1 MVSEYLEIN
10 RENRPAFYLSL
21 KELKMNVMKL
31 FNGKLAV
38 ALLFVV
44 SLFASCAS
52 GDNVSEFVTAELNQK
67 KVPLFIDRDNAA
79 VLEILLDVKE
89 SGSLSE
95 LSAVELV
102 FDNGDVRN
110 IISNIKVNHEV
121 VKENED
127 HESSALFPEV
137 TSVSRRT
144 RIRGNQ
150 ALDPGKHRLTVDFS
164 VNDDVLLE
172 KSFQV
177 EEVRLTFGR
186 NGRLAVN
193 SEGNFRYRPA
203 LVIRAAGQ
211 DDCDT
216 YRIPG
221 IVTTSKGTLIAV
233 YDNRYNNSKD
243 LQEDIDVGMSRSTD
257 GGQTWEPM
265 RVIMDMGEWGGR
277 PRRLNGIGDPAVLYD
292 HTTGTIWVA
301 ALWISG
307 SHYEKMLWWDSRPGM
322 SPEETGQFVLVKST
336 DDGLTWSDPIN
347 ITEQIKDPEWQLLL
361 AGPGMGITL
370 DNGTLIFAAQ
380 FKEDIGVQALDGGQY
395 TCHSTIVYSKD
406 GGETWQ
412 IGTGAKPNTT
422 EAQVVQLA
430 DGGLMLNMRDDLNRR
445 VKDET
450 NGRAVSVT
458 YDMGQTWVKHPTS
471 NSALPEPNCMASL
484 IAHNMRVDGQ
494 MQQVLFFSNPNDKH
508 RRVNMTIKAS
518 FDAGHTWPESTQI
531 LLNETPGFGYSCM
544 TMVDDNN
551 VGILYEGVK
560 DLFFQ
565 KVPVSEFLK

>member
-1 MVSEYLEIN
+1 
-10 RENRPAFYLSL
+10 
-21 KELKMNVMKL
+21 MNAMKL
-31 FNGKLAV
+31 FNGKVTAI
-38 ALLFVV
+38 FVILV
-44 SLFASCAS
+44 SFFAACAS
-52 GDNVSEFVTAELNQK
+52 GDKVAEFVSAEFNQK
-67 KVPLFIDRDNAA
+67 KVPLYISLDNSA
-79 VLEILLDVKE
+79 VLEILLDVAE
-89 SGSLSE
+89 SESAAE
-95 LSAVELV
+95 LSAIELV
-102 FDNGDVRN
+102 FDNGDVKN
-110 IISNIKVNHEV
+110 ILGSIQVNHEV
-121 VKENED
+121 VKEDGENGN
-127 HESSALFPEV
+127 SSIFSNV
-137 TSVSRRT
+137 TSISSKT
-144 RIRGNQ
+144 RIRGAQ
-150 ALDPGKHRLTVDFS
+150 SLEPGQHRFTVDFS

-172 KSFQV
+172 NSFQV
-177 EEVRLTFGR
+177 NEVRLTFGR
-186 NGRLAVN
+186 SGRLVVK
-193 SEGNFRYRPA
+193 SEESFSYRPA
-203 LVIRAAGQ
+203 LVLRAAGQ

-221 IVTTSKGTLIAV
+221 IITTSEGTLIAV

-307 SHYEKMLWWDSRPGM
+307 SHYDKMLWWDSKPGM

-370 DNGTLIFAAQ
+370 DDGTLIFAGQ

-395 TCHSTIVYSKD
+395 TSHSTIVYSKD
-406 GGETWQ
+406 GGETWH

-458 YDMGQTWVKHPTS
+458 YDMGETWDNTS
-471 NSALPEPNCMASL
+471 NIQFSLARTQLYGKFHCPEYVC
-484 IAHNMRVDGQ
+484 
-494 MQQVLFFSNPNDKH
+494 
-508 RRVNMTIKAS
+508 
-518 FDAGHTWPESTQI
+518 
-531 LLNETPGFGYSCM
+531 
-544 TMVDDNN
+544 
-551 VGILYEGVK
+551 
-560 DLFFQ
+560 
-565 KVPVSEFLK
+565 